1 MTSAERFERAW
12 HAVGAGEG
20 AQRALQRLQAAY
32 AQPHRHYHTLEH
44 IEACL
49 AWLDWTWASAQRPH
63 EILLALWYHD
73 AVYDPLASDNEAQS
87 VTLMRSDLR
96 AADAALD
103 AIERVAALIMATRE
117 HSASASS
124 PDAALLVDIDLSI
137 LGAAPETF
145 QRFERAIRAE
155 YAAIEPRLY
164 ANGRAGV
171 LKRLAARSPLY
182 ATELINSELSAQAMR
197 NLQGAVERWEREA
210 LG

>member
-1 MTSAERFERAW
+1 MTNGERFERAW
-12 HAVGAGEG
+12 QAVGADEG
-20 AQRALQRLQAAY
+20 AQLALERLQAAY

-49 AWLDWTWASAQRPH
+49 AWLDWTWSSAQRPH

-96 AADAALD
+96 AAGAALD
-103 AIERVAALIMATRE
+103 AIERVATLIMATRE
-117 HSASASS
+117 HSVLAGSQ
-124 PDAALLVDIDLSI
+124 DAALLVDIDLSI
-137 LGAAPETF
+137 LGAAPEMF
-145 QRFERAIRAE
+145 ERFERAIRAE

-164 ANGRAGV
+164 AAGRAAV

-182 ATELINSELSAQAMR
+182 ATNLIDTELSAQAR
-197 NLQGAVERWEREA
+197 LNLQSAVAHWEREA
-210 LG
+210 LR